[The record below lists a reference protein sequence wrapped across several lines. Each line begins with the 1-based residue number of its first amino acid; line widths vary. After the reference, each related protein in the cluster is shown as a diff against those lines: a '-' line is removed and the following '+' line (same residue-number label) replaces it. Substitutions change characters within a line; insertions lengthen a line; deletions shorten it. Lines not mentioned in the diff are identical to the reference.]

1 MFQIKTLKAE
11 LSHLEKEKKKYRAE
25 LGTKN
30 DMISRLERQTRSSA
44 EIHSEKVSILET
56 RISQEADKLLS
67 EEKLLKYLEQS
78 LSESKN
84 NEINMVKK
92 LNIEMQ
98 ALYKAR
104 STAEEASLAQIGLI
118 KELDKINK
126 ELRGLVPLHRLNF
139 ICLDCKGI
147 IRNKFRQVFEDQ
159 LAINGNDSFM
169 SSLSTNPVSQDLNR
183 EGNVCTVCLII

>member
-1 MFQIKTLKAE
+1 M
-11 LSHLEKEKKKYRAE
+11 
-25 LGTKN
+25 
-30 DMISRLERQTRSSA
+30 
-44 EIHSEKVSILET
+44 
-56 RISQEADKLLS
+56 
-67 EEKLLKYLEQS
+67 KYLEQS

-126 ELRGLVPLHRLNF
+126 
-139 ICLDCKGI
+139 
-147 IRNKFRQVFEDQ
+147 
-159 LAINGNDSFM
+159 S
-169 SSLSTNPVSQDLNR
+169 
-183 EGNVCTVCLII
+183 